1 MLRRLVVM
9 LAVITVVTCALGA
22 TTTARAEVTLK
33 IGTLAPKESP
43 WGKVFTVWQKGFKER
58 TGGAAEIQFFFN
70 GTQGD
75 EAAMVGKIRTGQLDG
90 AAVTAIGLGQIYKQ
104 VLILQVPGLFSS
116 WEKLDAARTKLKP
129 TIDAEF
135 EKAGFKN
142 LGEGD
147 VGVVHIMSKGF
158 PVRVPADLKKRGTCY
173 FQGDPIVPTLFS
185 LIGEVTPRAVQ
196 IPEVTGNLTSG
207 AVNVVI
213 SPSLAAEQLQWSPQ
227 LTHINTLTSSY
238 AIGALV
244 FSSAKVKSLPAD
256 VQTALQETGA
266 ITGKALT
273 NSIRAAD
280 KAAYERLAVG
290 NPKANPPV
298 PPRMTPYSPTEA
310 EKAEWNK
317 LANETKNKLK
327 GNPFDA
333 SLMAQVEAAGK

>member
-9 LAVITVVTCALGA
+9 LAVFALILGA
-22 TTTARAEVTLK
+22 TSTARADGATIK

-58 TGGAAEIQFFFN
+58 TAGAAEIQFFFN

-116 WEKLDAARTKLKP
+116 WEKLDAARAKMKP
-129 TIDAEF
+129 TFDAEF

-142 LGEGD
+142 IGEGD
-147 VGVVHIMSKGF
+147 VGVAHIMSKGF
-158 PVRVPADLKKRGTCY
+158 PVKVPADLRKRGVC
-173 FQGDPIVPTLFS
+173 FIQGDPIVPMLFS

-196 IPEVTGNLTSG
+196 IPEITGNLTSG
-207 AVNVVI
+207 AVNVIV

-227 LTHINTLTSSY
+227 LTNINTMTSGY

-244 FSSAKVKSLPAD
+244 VSSTKLKSLPAD
-256 VQTALQETGA
+256 VQTALTETGA

-280 KAAYERLAVG
+280 KAAYERLALG
-290 NPKANPPV
+290 NPKASPPV
-298 PPRMTPYSPTEA
+298 PPRMTAYTPTAA
-310 EKAEWNK
+310 EIAEWDK
-317 LANETKNKLK
+317 LAADTKNKLR
-327 GNPFDA
+327 GNPFDPN
-333 SLMAQVEAAGK
+333 LMAQVEAAGK